1 VLKVLHVITGLETGG
16 AETSLVRLIAAMGP
30 SVLHSVVS
38 LTSRGTQASA
48 IERLGASVHALNWPR
63 SVPGPS
69 AMRALLLH
77 TRSIQPDV
85 VHGWMYHGSL
95 AASSA
100 AWACARTPRVI
111 WGVRHALDAWS
122 CESPRLRRTIRL
134 SALSSRSAQHIV
146 YNSERAR
153 RQHEALG
160 FRADRS
166 VVIPNGFDLM
176 RFAPD
181 QASRSRIRAELRL
194 PPDAPLVGLVARV
207 DPLKDHAT
215 FLAAACIT
223 ARHRPDVHFVLA
235 GRGTD
240 APGTPLQAQI
250 AAAGLAERVHCLGER
265 RDVPELF
272 ASFDIAALTSLSEGF
287 PNTVGEA
294 MACGTP
300 CVATSVGDVAEIVGD
315 AGIVVPPGDPTA
327 TARAWCELLAR
338 SAAERTAL
346 GARARSRIGAQFA
359 MSGVAARFLAL
370 YRVTSRAQAA

>member
-1 VLKVLHVITGLETGG
+1 MTSTGGCPPCRGRCSHSPAWRWYTARSDQADTQLAERPLRAPINTLGAAALCTLYAREEAVTWRHSIMRHVFWSIAPHGALVMAMDLVPPLRTTVYAMTHTAQYINDTSPFERGLRTPGLTYGLSQTLVLHLVGVPMAPLIAASARGNIMRALIGLASLVIGRGRDHVLNVSHVITGLETGG

-48 IERLGASVHALNWPR
+48 IESLGASVHALNWPR

-85 VHGWMYHGSL
+85 VHGWMYHGNL

-111 WGVRHALDAWS
+111 WGVRHALDPWS

-134 SALSSRSAQHIV
+134 SARSSRSAQHIV
-146 YNSERAR
+146 YNSARAR

-194 PPDAPLVGLVARV
+194 PPVTPLVGLVARV
-207 DPLKDHAT
+207 D
-215 FLAAACIT
+215 
-223 ARHRPDVHFVLA
+223 R
-235 GRGTD
+235 
-240 APGTPLQAQI
+240 
-250 AAAGLAERVHCLGER
+250 
-265 RDVPELF
+265 
-272 ASFDIAALTSLSEGF
+272 
-287 PNTVGEA
+287 
-294 MACGTP
+294 
-300 CVATSVGDVAEIVGD
+300 
-315 AGIVVPPGDPTA
+315 
-327 TARAWCELLAR
+327 
-338 SAAERTAL
+338 
-346 GARARSRIGAQFA
+346 
-359 MSGVAARFLAL
+359 
-370 YRVTSRAQAA
+370 